1 MVALHVCQVWWTL
14 TYKPLR
20 SMRAHIIVLKTNRL
34 GQVLFPFA
42 RWQDDHAETALC
54 IRRTRTRTLCIRR
67 TLCRHVTIG
76 TPIVIFLLFD
86 CFWLF
91 LTIGTLLLHCWY
103 SLDRPVTIGTPMV
116 IFAVLTVFW
125 LFLTIGTL
133 VGKYWKCYNTP
144 TDGSIG
150 TKLGRSHPTNT
161 STAKPFPWYW
171 SLLLT
176 AQWTFWFY
184 GVEIKNIHNVDETW
198 MTLCH
203 YTTKIKSGRKTTNIN
218 TKQPQKFYHC

>member
-116 IFAVLTVFW
+116 LSVFDDW
-125 LFLTIGTL
+125 YSVPFVNKNLAIANISRVSCAHNTL
-133 VGKYWKCYNTP
+133 RA
-144 TDGSIG
+144 SIG
-150 TKLGRSHPTNT
+150 INITPWPWNLG
-161 STAKPFPWYW
+161 
-171 SLLLT
+171 
-176 AQWTFWFY
+176 
-184 GVEIKNIHNVDETW
+184 
-198 MTLCH
+198 
-203 YTTKIKSGRKTTNIN
+203 
-218 TKQPQKFYHC
+218 